1 MERDINSEISVLKQQ
16 MTNVED
22 KIDSLAKD
30 MDKNFNEMKKE
41 MRHYIR
47 REEFAPV
54 KAITYG
60 FVGIILTTVIIGL
73 LALVL
78 K

>member
-1 MERDINSEISVLKQQ
+1 MEINSEISVLKQQ

-22 KIDSLAKD
+22 KIDNLAKD
-30 MDKNFNEMKKE
+30 MDKNFSEMKKE
-41 MRHYIR
+41 MKYYIR

-54 KAITYG
+54 KAIAYG
-60 FVGIILTTVIIGL
+60 FVGIILSTVIAGL

-78 K
+78 R